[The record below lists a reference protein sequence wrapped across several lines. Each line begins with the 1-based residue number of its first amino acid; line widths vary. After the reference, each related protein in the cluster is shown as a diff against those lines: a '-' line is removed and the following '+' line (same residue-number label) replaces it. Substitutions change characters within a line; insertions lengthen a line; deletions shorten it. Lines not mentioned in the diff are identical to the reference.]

1 MKHYNW
7 FIKTEV
13 RGQQKPFGDI
23 TYKSRTRAREA
34 RELLEELY
42 PWARF
47 RKDINKQ
54 HNTLKKELNMEKII
68 IIG

>member
-47 RKDINKQ
+47 RED
-54 HNTLKKELNMEKII
+54 KIFLLTS
-68 IIG
+68 